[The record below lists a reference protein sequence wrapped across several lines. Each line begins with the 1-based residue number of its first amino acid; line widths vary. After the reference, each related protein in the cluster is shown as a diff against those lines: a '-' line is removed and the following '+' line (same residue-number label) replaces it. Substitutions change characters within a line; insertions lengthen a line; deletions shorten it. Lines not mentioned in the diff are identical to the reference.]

1 MKIRKEKETET
12 VSAAGFMSLMN
23 EFIAGHTYNNNTKE
37 RIMPSINSFM
47 RHSLWPQFPCLL
59 ISLYILATQSL
70 YSLFFVKLWPVC
82 T

>member
-1 MKIRKEKETET
+1 
-12 VSAAGFMSLMN
+12 
-23 EFIAGHTYNNNTKE
+23 
-37 RIMPSINSFM
+37 MPSINSFM